1 MGARDVQTHWH
12 WLHHKNV
19 QTTTPM
25 LNSTSMLA
33 TTSSYVPFVTKSG
46 RQATQLCTILIK
58 VAILL

>member
-1 MGARDVQTHWH
+1 MGARDVQTHLH

-19 QTTTPM
+19 QTSAPM

-46 RQATQLCTILIK
+46 RQATQLCTILIN
-58 VAILL
+58 VSILL